1 MPDLSDGSSG
11 PFSRPC
17 LAKRVRLQIDPVSR
31 KPVLLS
37 QEAVILLNRT
47 GYEILE
53 QCDGTRSVTAI
64 IERLGTRYSIAKTTL
79 TQEVSEYLEKL
90 NQRGLLQWI

>member
-1 MPDLSDGSSG
+1 MPDLSDSSTL
-11 PFSRPC
+11 PFRRPC
-17 LAKRVRLQIDPVSR
+17 LVKRARLQIDPVSG

-53 QCDGTRSVTAI
+53 QCDGSRSVTEI
-64 IERLGTRYSIAKTTL
+64 IEVLEIQYSTPKTRLTR
-79 TQEVSEYLEKL
+79 EVLEYLDKL

>member
-1 MPDLSDGSSG
+1 MPDLSDGSAQL
-11 PFSRPC
+11 FNRPC
-17 LAKRVRLQIDPVSR
+17 LAKRVRLQIDPVSG
-31 KPVLLS
+31 KPVLLN

>member
-1 MPDLSDGSSG
+1 MPDLSDGSKRLFG
-11 PFSRPC
+11 RPC
-17 LAKRVRLQIDPVSR
+17 LAKRARLQIDPVSG
-31 KPVLLS
+31 KPVWLC
-37 QEAVILLNRT
+37 QEAVILLNRA

-53 QCDGTRSVTAI
+53 QCDGTRNMIEI
-64 IERLGTRYSIAKTTL
+64 IEALGTRYSTAKTTL

>member
-1 MPDLSDGSSG
+1 MPDLSDGCTG

-17 LAKRVRLQIDPVSR
+17 LAKRARLQIDPVSG
-31 KPVLLS
+31 KPVLLI

-64 IERLGTRYSIAKTTL
+64 IDGLGTRYSIAKTTL